1 MYNMSQLNPKLEP
14 GDRIVLLHMD
24 DPYSAVRIG
33 TKGTVTKIV
42 RVPFDMGYQYN
53 VKWDNGSILDLLPEA
68 DSWVLATDVKPK
80 KNLTTEEFSQELK
93 TLSKHKDI
101 IKNMDYRPVLDY
113 LRLVQKSGL
122 VNMLQARVFLM
133 SDSKNLHKLI
143 YKFDGEPEDYPEL
156 FENIDEVR
164 DILINE
170 TIRIMQEQNMEFDD
184 STVNRVF
191 QKVCSAVME
200 MYVSLY
206 STYFKK

>member
-1 MYNMSQLNPKLEP
+1 MSQLNPKLEP

-24 DPYSAVRIG
+24 DPYSAVRMG
-33 TKGTVTKIV
+33 TKGTVLKIV
-42 RVPFDMGYQYN
+42 KVPFDMGYQYN
-53 VKWDNGSILDLLPEA
+53 VKWDDGSVLDLLPEA
-68 DSWVLATDVKPK
+68 DSWVLATDVKSK

-113 LRLVQKSGL
+113 LKLIQKSGL

-184 STVNRVF
+184 HTVNRVF
-191 QKVCSAVME
+191 QKVCGAVME
-200 MYVSLY
+200 MYISLY

>member
-1 MYNMSQLNPKLEP
+1 MSQLNPKLEP

-24 DPYSAVRIG
+24 DPYSAVRMG
-33 TKGTVTKIV
+33 TKGTVLKIV

-53 VKWDNGSILDLLPEA
+53 VKWDDGSTLDLLPET
-68 DSWVLATDVKPK
+68 DSWILATDVKSK

-113 LRLVQKSGL
+113 LKMVQKSGL
-122 VNMLQARVFLM
+122 VNMLQAMPFLM
-133 SDSKNLHKLI
+133 TDSHDLHKLI
-143 YKFDGEPEDYPEL
+143 YKFDGEPDDYPEL
-156 FENIDEVR
+156 FENVDNVKQ
-164 DILINE
+164 ILVSE
-170 TIRIMQEQNMEFDD
+170 TIRIMEENNMEFSDF
-184 STVNRVF
+184 TINRVF
-191 QKVCSAVME
+191 QKVCKAVME

>member
-1 MYNMSQLNPKLEP
+1 MSQLNPKLEP

-24 DPYSAVRIG
+24 DPYSAIRMG
-33 TKGTVTKIV
+33 TKGTVLKIV
-42 RVPFDMGYQYN
+42 TLPFGMGYQYN
-53 VKWDNGSILDLLPEA
+53 IKWDNGSTLDLLPDT
-68 DSWVLATDVKPK
+68 DSWILAADVKSK

-122 VNMLQARVFLM
+122 VNMLQAMPFLM
-133 SDSKNLHKLI
+133 TDSHDLHKLI
-143 YKFDGEPEDYPEL
+143 YKFDGEPDDYPEL
-156 FENIDEVR
+156 FENVDNVKQ
-164 DILINE
+164 ILVSE
-170 TIRIMQEQNMEFDD
+170 TIRIMEENNMEFND
-184 STVNRVF
+184 TTINRVF
-191 QKVCSAVME
+191 LKVCKSVME

>member
-1 MYNMSQLNPKLEP
+1 MSQLNPKLEP

-24 DPYSAVRIG
+24 DPYSAVRMG
-33 TKGTVTKIV
+33 TKGTVLKIV

-53 VKWDNGSILDLLPEA
+53 VKWDDGSVLDLLPEA
-68 DSWVLATDVKPK
+68 DSWVLATDVKSK

-101 IKNMDYRPVLDY
+101 IKNMDYRPVLDF
-113 LRLVQKSGL
+113 LKLVQKSGL

-133 SDSKNLHKLI
+133 TDSKNLHKLI

-184 STVNRVF
+184 STVNRMF

>member
-1 MYNMSQLNPKLEP
+1 MSQLNPKLEP

-24 DPYSAVRIG
+24 DPYSAVRMG
-33 TKGTVTKIV
+33 TKGTVLKIV

-53 VKWDNGSILDLLPEA
+53 VKWDDGSVLDLLPEA
-68 DSWVLATDVKPK
+68 DSWVLAKDVKPK
-80 KNLTTEEFSQELK
+80 KNLTTEEFGKELK

-113 LRLVQKSGL
+113 LKLIQKSGL

-133 SDSKNLHKLI
+133 TDSKNLHKLI

-184 STVNRVF
+184 HTVNRVF
-191 QKVCSAVME
+191 QKVCGAVME

>member
-1 MYNMSQLNPKLEP
+1 MSQLNPKLEP

-24 DPYSAVRIG
+24 DPYSAVRMG
-33 TKGTVTKIV
+33 TKGTVLKIV

-53 VKWDNGSILDLLPEA
+53 VKWDDGSVLDLLPEA
-68 DSWVLATDVKPK
+68 DSWVLATDVKSK
-80 KNLTTEEFSQELK
+80 KNLTTEEFSKELK

-113 LRLVQKSGL
+113 LKLVQKSGL
-122 VNMLQARVFLM
+122 VNMLQAKVFLM

-200 MYVSLY
+200 MYISLY

>member
-1 MYNMSQLNPKLEP
+1 MSQLNPKLEP

-24 DPYSAVRIG
+24 DPYSAVRMG
-33 TKGTVTKIV
+33 TKGTVLKIV
-42 RVPFDMGYQYN
+42 KVPFDMGYQYN
-53 VKWDNGSILDLLPEA
+53 VKWDDGSVLDLLPEA
-68 DSWVLATDVKPK
+68 DSWVLATDVKSK

-101 IKNMDYRPVLDY
+101 IKNMNYRPVLDY
-113 LRLVQKSGL
+113 LKLIQKSGL

-200 MYVSLY
+200 MYMSLY

>member
-1 MYNMSQLNPKLEP
+1 MSQLNPKLEP

-24 DPYSAVRIG
+24 DPYSAVRMG
-33 TKGTVTKIV
+33 TKGTVLKIV
-42 RVPFDMGYQYN
+42 KVPFDMGYQYN
-53 VKWDNGSILDLLPEA
+53 VKWDNGSTLDLLPET
-68 DSWVLATDVKPK
+68 DSWVLATDVKSK
-80 KNLTTEEFSQELK
+80 KNLTTEEFGQELK

-101 IKNMDYRPVLDY
+101 IKNMDYKPVLDY
-113 LRLVQKSGL
+113 LKLVQKSGL

-133 SDSKNLHKLI
+133 TDSKNLHKLI

-156 FENIDEVR
+156 FEKIDEVR

-170 TIRIMQEQNMEFDD
+170 TIRIIQEQNMEFDD
-184 STVNRVF
+184 STINRVF

-200 MYVSLY
+200 MYMSLY

>member
-1 MYNMSQLNPKLEP
+1 MSQLNPKLEP

-24 DPYSAVRIG
+24 DPYSAVRMG
-33 TKGTVTKIV
+33 TKGTVVKIV
-42 RVPFDMGYQYN
+42 KVPFDMGYQYS
-53 VKWDNGSILDLLPEA
+53 VKWDDGSTLDLLPET
-68 DSWVLATDVKPK
+68 DSWVLATDVKSK
-80 KNLTTEEFSQELK
+80 KNLTTEEFGQELK

-101 IKNMDYRPVLDY
+101 IKNMDYRPVLDF
-113 LRLVQKSGL
+113 LKLVQKSGL

-200 MYVSLY
+200 MYMSLY

>member
-1 MYNMSQLNPKLEP
+1 MSQLNPKLEP

-24 DPYSAVRIG
+24 DPYSAVRMG
-33 TKGTVTKIV
+33 TKGTVLKIV
-42 RVPFDMGYQYN
+42 KVPFDMGYQYN
-53 VKWDNGSILDLLPEA
+53 VKWDDGSVLDLLPEA
-68 DSWVLATDVKPK
+68 DSWVLATDVKSK
-80 KNLTTEEFSQELK
+80 KNLTTEGFGKELK

-113 LRLVQKSGL
+113 LKLVQKSGL

-133 SDSKNLHKLI
+133 TDSKNLHKLI

-200 MYVSLY
+200 MYMSLY

>member
-1 MYNMSQLNPKLEP
+1 MSQLNPKLEP

-24 DPYSAVRIG
+24 DPYSAVRMG
-33 TKGTVTKIV
+33 TKGTVLKIV

-53 VKWDNGSILDLLPEA
+53 VKWDDGSTLDLLPET
-68 DSWVLATDVKPK
+68 DSWILATDVKSK

-113 LRLVQKSGL
+113 LKMVQKSGL
-122 VNMLQARVFLM
+122 VNMLQAMPFLM
-133 SDSKNLHKLI
+133 TDSHDLHKLI
-143 YKFDGEPEDYPEL
+143 YKFDGEPDDYPEL
-156 FENIDEVR
+156 FENVDNVKQ
-164 DILINE
+164 ILVSE
-170 TIRIMQEQNMEFDD
+170 TIRIMEENNMEFNDI
-184 STVNRVF
+184 TINRVF
-191 QKVCSAVME
+191 QKVCKSVME

>member
-1 MYNMSQLNPKLEP
+1 MSQLNPKLEP

-24 DPYSAVRIG
+24 DPYSAVRMG
-33 TKGTVTKIV
+33 TKGTVLKIV
-42 RVPFDMGYQYN
+42 KVPFDMGYQYN
-53 VKWDNGSILDLLPEA
+53 VKWDDGSVLDLLPEA
-68 DSWVLATDVKPK
+68 DSWVLATDVKSK
-80 KNLTTEEFSQELK
+80 KNLTTEEFSKELK

-113 LRLVQKSGL
+113 LKLVQKSGL

-200 MYVSLY
+200 MYMSLY

>member
-1 MYNMSQLNPKLEP
+1 MSQLNPKLEP

-24 DPYSAVRIG
+24 DPYSAVRMG
-33 TKGTVTKIV
+33 TKGTVLKIV

-53 VKWDNGSILDLLPEA
+53 VKWDDGSVLDLLPEA

-80 KNLTTEEFSQELK
+80 KNLTTEEFGKELK

-113 LRLVQKSGL
+113 LKLVQKSGL
-122 VNMLQARVFLM
+122 VNMLQAIVFLM

-200 MYVSLY
+200 MYISLY

>member
-1 MYNMSQLNPKLEP
+1 MSQLNPKLEP

-24 DPYSAVRIG
+24 DPYSAVRMG
-33 TKGTVTKIV
+33 TKGTVLKIV
-42 RVPFDMGYQYN
+42 KVPFDMGYQYN
-53 VKWDNGSILDLLPEA
+53 VKWDDGSILDLLPET
-68 DSWVLATDVKPK
+68 DSWVLATDVKSK
-80 KNLTTEEFSQELK
+80 KNLTTEEFGQELK

-113 LRLVQKSGL
+113 LKLVQKSGL

-184 STVNRVF
+184 HTVNRVF
-191 QKVCSAVME
+191 QKVCGAVME
-200 MYVSLY
+200 MYISLY

>member
-1 MYNMSQLNPKLEP
+1 MSQLNPKLEP

-24 DPYSAVRIG
+24 DPYSAVRMG
-33 TKGTVTKIV
+33 TKGTVLKIV
-42 RVPFDMGYQYN
+42 KVPFDMGYQYN
-53 VKWDNGSILDLLPEA
+53 VKWDDGSVLDLLPEA
-68 DSWVLATDVKPK
+68 DSWVLATDVKSK
-80 KNLTTEEFSQELK
+80 KNLTTEEFGKELK

-113 LRLVQKSGL
+113 LKLIQKSGL

-200 MYVSLY
+200 MYISLY

>member
-1 MYNMSQLNPKLEP
+1 MSQLNPKLEP

-24 DPYSAVRIG
+24 DPYSAVRMG
-33 TKGTVTKIV
+33 TKGTVVKIV
-42 RVPFDMGYQYN
+42 KVPFDMGYQYN
-53 VKWDNGSILDLLPEA
+53 VKWDDGSILDLLPET
-68 DSWVLATDVKPK
+68 DSWVLATDVKSK
-80 KNLTTEEFSQELK
+80 KNLTTEEFGQELK

-113 LRLVQKSGL
+113 LKLVQKSGL

-133 SDSKNLHKLI
+133 TDSKNLHKLI

-170 TIRIMQEQNMEFDD
+170 TIRIIQEQNMEFDD

-200 MYVSLY
+200 MYMSLY

>member
-1 MYNMSQLNPKLEP
+1 MSQLNPKLEP

-24 DPYSAVRIG
+24 DPYSAVRMG
-33 TKGTVTKIV
+33 TKGTVVKIV
-42 RVPFDMGYQYN
+42 KVPFDMGYQYS
-53 VKWDNGSILDLLPEA
+53 VKWDDGSTLDLLPET

-80 KNLTTEEFSQELK
+80 KNLTTEEFGQELK

-101 IKNMDYRPVLDY
+101 IKNMDYRPVLDF
-113 LRLVQKSGL
+113 LKLVQKSGL

-184 STVNRVF
+184 HTVNRVF
-191 QKVCSAVME
+191 QKVCGAVME

>member
-1 MYNMSQLNPKLEP
+1 MSQLNPKLEP

-24 DPYSAVRIG
+24 DPYSAVRMG
-33 TKGTVTKIV
+33 TKGTVLKIV
-42 RVPFDMGYQYN
+42 RVPFDMGYHYN
-53 VKWDNGSILDLLPEA
+53 VKWDDGSVLDLLPEA

-80 KNLTTEEFSQELK
+80 KNLTTEEFGQELK

-113 LRLVQKSGL
+113 LKLVQKSGL

-200 MYVSLY
+200 MYISLY

>member
-1 MYNMSQLNPKLEP
+1 MSQLNPKLEP

-24 DPYSAVRIG
+24 DPYSAVRMG

-53 VKWDNGSILDLLPEA
+53 VKWDDGSVLDLLPDT

-80 KNLTTEEFSQELK
+80 KNLTTEEFGNELK

-113 LRLVQKSGL
+113 LKLVQKSGL

-133 SDSKNLHKLI
+133 TDSKNLHKLI

-170 TIRIMQEQNMEFDD
+170 TIRIMQEQNMEFND
-184 STVNRVF
+184 STINRVF
-191 QKVCSAVME
+191 QKVSSAVME
-200 MYVSLY
+200 MYMSLY

>member
-1 MYNMSQLNPKLEP
+1 MSQLNPKLEP

-24 DPYSAVRIG
+24 DPYSAVRMG
-33 TKGTVTKIV
+33 TKGTVLKIV

-53 VKWDNGSILDLLPEA
+53 VKWDDGSVLDLLPEA

-80 KNLTTEEFSQELK
+80 KNLTTEEFGKELK

-113 LRLVQKSGL
+113 LKLVQKSGL

-200 MYVSLY
+200 MYISLY

>member
-1 MYNMSQLNPKLEP
+1 MSQLNPKLEP

-24 DPYSAVRIG
+24 DPYSAVRMG
-33 TKGTVTKIV
+33 TKGTLVKIV
-42 RVPFDMGYQYN
+42 KVPFDMGYQYS
-53 VKWDNGSILDLLPEA
+53 VKWDDGSTLDLLPET

-80 KNLTTEEFSQELK
+80 KNLTTEEFGQELK

-113 LRLVQKSGL
+113 LKLVQKSGL

-200 MYVSLY
+200 MYMSLY

>member
-1 MYNMSQLNPKLEP
+1 MSQLNPKLEP

-24 DPYSAVRIG
+24 DPYSAVRMG
-33 TKGTVTKIV
+33 TKGTVLKIV

-53 VKWDNGSILDLLPEA
+53 VKWDDGSVLDLLPEA

-80 KNLTTEEFSQELK
+80 KNLTTEEFGKELK

-113 LRLVQKSGL
+113 LKLIQKSGL

-200 MYVSLY
+200 MYISLY